1 MWRRHGQYRTVS
13 ILGIIVILFVGVYGL
28 QRKIELKVNTPLS
41 ERLLLSLP
49 SGNYLKSAALG
60 FDVLVAD
67 LIWSYT
73 VVTFGEHF
81 VTDQDYTGL
90 YNSLDIITVLDPL
103 FNDAY
108 HLGSIMLAMQAGQVD
123 ESLILLERGLKY
135 YPDDWRLQF
144 ITGFNY
150 IYYKK
155 DDAKALKYFE
165 RAADLPG
172 HPAYLPRLIG
182 NLYAKFGKIDLS
194 LAFLEEAY
202 EKFDKGEMRAEIA
215 ARIKELV
222 VEKHLIILEDAAEMY
237 KKIYRKY
244 PDTLEALIQSFPVL
258 ASLDEPHGGRYV
270 IDPQTGEV
278 ISVEFLF
285 NIELAFQRHLDNGN
299 EFPSEDLRKK
309 FADSGITLSEDAI
322 ISVEKRDS
330 EWLVTDKKELEVY
343 GVNNERMY
351 AVRKEEGQL
360 SIYSIRGTCSSS
372 PSLNQ

>member
-1 MWRRHGQYRTVS
+1 MLRRHGQYRTVS

-172 HPAYLPRLIG
+172 HPAYLPRLIS

-278 ISVEFLF
+278 ISAEFLF
-285 NIELAFQRHLDNGN
+285 SIESAFQRHLDNGN

-330 EWLVTDKKELEVY
+330 EWLVTDKKELEIY
-343 GVNNERMY
+343 GVNNEQMY

-360 SIYSIRGTCSSS
+360 SIYSIRGACSSS
-372 PSLNQ
+372 PGSNR